1 MPMSKDGDSFS
12 LSYTVRTGLTPDEQT
27 ISAYA
32 TAASSIVACSYS
44 DGLR

>member
-1 MPMSKDGDSFS
+1 MNQAPKAQAVASFS
-12 LSYTVRTGLTPDEQT
+12 SRTSGLTPDEQT

-32 TAASSIVACSYS
+32 TTASSIVDCSYS